1 MPTRRSRQTHAE
13 PGDKRPRSELTSRD
27 HESLAEAYRL
37 HSNSVHG
44 LARRLTHDSAL
55 ADDVVQEVFLRLWRS
70 PERYDPFRG
79 TLRSYLLSHAHGR
92 SVDLIRS
99 EVARRSRQE
108 RDALRRIDVSA
119 APDDE
124 VCAWV
129 EAERLRAALL
139 RLDDRERR
147 AIELAYFDGLTY
159 RQVAEFL
166 GEPEGTVKSRIRSGM
181 KRLKTALVR
190 EGIGRR

>member
-1 MPTRRSRQTHAE
+1 MP
-13 PGDKRPRSELTSRD
+13 RD

-37 HSNSVHG
+37 HSKSVHG
-44 LARRLTHDSAL
+44 LARRLTHDSTL

-99 EVARRSRQE
+99 EAARRSRQE
-108 RDALRRIDVSA
+108 RDAAEDQRLGTPGRRGVGVCGGRA
-119 APDDE
+119 TAP
-124 VCAWV
+124 
-129 EAERLRAALL
+129 ALL
-139 RLDDRERR
+139 RLEDKERR
-147 AIELAYFDGLTY
+147 ASNWPTSTGSPTG
-159 RQVAEFL
+159 RWQEFL

-190 EGIGRR
+190 EGIGSR

>member
-1 MPTRRSRQTHAE
+1 MRLRSQ
-13 PGDKRPRSELTSRD
+13 LTSRD

-37 HSNSVHG
+37 HSGSVHG
-44 LARRLTHDSAL
+44 LARRLTHDPGL

-70 PERYDPFRG
+70 PERFDPFRG
-79 TLRSYLLSHAHGR
+79 TLRSYLLSHTHGR

-99 EVARRSRQE
+99 EAARRSRQE
-108 RDALRRIDVSA
+108 RAGRRSVSVPA

-124 VCAWV
+124 VCTWV

-181 KRLKTALVR
+181 KRLRTALER
-190 EGIGRR
+190 EGLGGR

>member
-1 MPTRRSRQTHAE
+1 MRLRS
-13 PGDKRPRSELTSRD
+13 KLTSRD

-37 HSNSVHG
+37 HSGSVHG
-44 LARRLTHDSAL
+44 LARRLTQDPGL

-99 EVARRSRQE
+99 EAARRLRQE
-108 RDALRRIDVSA
+108 RDGLRSVTVSA
-119 APDDE
+119 TPEDE
-124 VCAWV
+124 VCTWV

-147 AIELAYFDGLTY
+147 PIELAYFDGLTY
-159 RQVAEFL
+159 HQVADFL
-166 GEPEGTVKSRIRSGM
+166 GEPEGTVKSRIRSGI
-181 KRLKTALVR
+181 KRLRTALER
-190 EGIGRR
+190 EGLGGQ

>member
-1 MPTRRSRQTHAE
+1 MSC
-13 PGDKRPRSELTSRD
+13 D

-37 HSNSVHG
+37 HSTSVHG
-44 LARRLTHDSAL
+44 LARRLTHDSTL

-99 EVARRSRQE
+99 EAARRSRQE
-108 RDALRRIDVSA
+108 RDARRRINVSA
-119 APDDE
+119 PPDDE
-124 VCAWV
+124 VWAFE

-139 RLDDRERR
+139 RLEDKERR
-147 AIELAYFDGLTY
+147 AIELAYFDELTY

-190 EGIGRR
+190 EGIGSR